1 MTVLGLDV
9 GNKRIG
15 VAVSDESRLL
25 ATPNTTII
33 RTELSK
39 DIDSI
44 LEVISQKL
52 VKEIVVGFPLS
63 LSGKVGIQ
71 ARNVSLFIDSLS
83 SYTSIPIKTVDER
96 YSTVEAEKR
105 LKEIGVKPSENRS
118 RVDALAAAIILQSY
132 LDSDSQFTPSYRR

>member
-132 LDSDSQFTPSYRR
+132 LDSDSQFTPSYRC

>member
-132 LDSDSQFTPSYRR
+132 LDSDSQFNIS

>member
-105 LKEIGVKPSENRS
+105 LKEIGVNPSENRS

-132 LDSDSQFTPSYRR
+132 LDSDSQFTPSYRC

>member
-25 ATPNTTII
+25 ATPTTTIL
-33 RTELSK
+33 RTKLSE

-44 LEVISQKL
+44 LEVVSQKF
-52 VKEIVVGFPLS
+52 VKEIVIGFPLS
-63 LSGKVGIQ
+63 LSGEVGIQ

-83 SYTSIPIKTVDER
+83 SHTSIPIKTVDER
-96 YSTVEAEKR
+96 YSTIEAEKR
-105 LKEIGVKPSENRS
+105 LKEIGVKPSRNRS

-132 LDSDSQFTPSYRR
+132 LDSNSQFNIS